1 MTEPEH
7 PLPVSGIVLAG
18 GRSARFGRDKLAE
31 PVDGRPLLDLAVEA
45 VAVVAGDVLVVAPP
59 DVDPVVPAGA
69 RVVHDASP
77 YEGPLAGCL
86 TGLTAAREPL
96 VLVVGGDMPSLEPAV
111 LSLLVRALEA
121 SSSDATLLEY
131 RGRRQQLPFAV
142 RTGSGTEIARRL
154 LAQGERRLGA
164 LAERLTVRSLSE
176 GEWRPLDP
184 EARTLRD
191 VDEPA
196 DLPGH

>member
-1 MTEPEH
+1 VKAG
-7 PLPVSGIVLAG
+7 LPAVSGIVLAG

-31 PVDGRPLLDLAVEA
+31 PIGETPLLHLAIDA
-45 VAVVAGDVLVVAPP
+45 VAAVAAEVIVVAPP
-59 DVDPVVPAGA
+59 DIEPPIPEGV
-69 RVVHDASP
+69 RLVHDSAP

-86 TGLTAAREPL
+86 TGLTAASEPL
-96 VLVVGGDMPSLEPAV
+96 VLVAGGDMPTLEPAV
-111 LSLLVRALEA
+111 LELLVRTLAVSA
-121 SSSDATLLEY
+121 TDAAFLDH

-142 RTGSGTEIARRL
+142 RTGAGTDLVGRL

-164 LAERLTVRSLSE
+164 IAEHLIVRVLLE

-191 VDEPA
+191 VDEPT
-196 DLPGH
+196 DLPPA

>member
-1 MTEPEH
+1 MIERGSG
-7 PLPVSGIVLAG
+7 LPVSGVVLAG
-18 GRSARFGRDKLAE
+18 GRSVRFGRDKLAE
-31 PVDGRPLLDLAVEA
+31 PIGDTPLLQRAIEA
-45 VAVVAGDVLVVAPP
+45 VAAVTADVIVVAPP
-59 DVDPVVPAGA
+59 DIEPSIPEGV
-69 RVVHDASP
+69 RLVHDSAP

-96 VLVVGGDMPSLEPAV
+96 VLVAGGDMPTLQPDVLE
-111 LSLLVRALEA
+111 LLLRTLAA
-121 SSSDATLLEY
+121 SASDATLLEH

-142 RTGSGTEIARRL
+142 RTGAGTDLVGRL

-164 LAERLTVRSLSE
+164 IAEHLTVRVLLE

-191 VDEPA
+191 VDEPD
-196 DLPGH
+196 DLPSA

>member
-1 MTEPEH
+1 VTEHGPA
-7 PLPVSGIVLAG
+7 LAVSAIVLAG

-31 PVDGRPLLDLAVEA
+31 PVDGRPLLHLATDA
-45 VAVVAGDVLVVAPP
+45 VAAVAGDVIVVAPP
-59 DVDPVVPAGA
+59 GVDPPVPAGV
-69 RVVHDASP
+69 RLVHDESP
-77 YEGPLAGCL
+77 FEGPLAGCL

-121 SSSDATLLEY
+121 SSSDATLLEH

-142 RTGSGTEIARRL
+142 RTGSGTETAQRL

-164 LAERLTVRSLSE
+164 LAERLNVRPLSE
-176 GEWRPLDP
+176 EEWRPLDP

-196 DLPGH
+196 DLPGG

>member
-1 MTEPEH
+1 MTGPAL

-31 PVDGRPLLDLAVEA
+31 PIGDKPLLHLAVNA
-45 VAVVAGDVLVVAPP
+45 VATVASDVIVVAPP
-59 DVDPVVPAGA
+59 EVDPPIPE
-69 RVVHDASP
+69 RVRLVHDAAP

-96 VLVVGGDMPSLEPAV
+96 VLVAGGDMPSLEPAV
-111 LSLLVRALEA
+111 LGFLVRALEA
-121 SSSDATLLEY
+121 SSADASLLEF

-142 RTGSGTEIARRL
+142 RTGAGSDLATRL

-164 LAERLTVRSLSE
+164 LTERLTVRVLLE
-176 GEWRPLDP
+176 DEWRPLDP

-191 VDEPA
+191 VDEPD
-196 DLPGH
+196 DLPTT

>member
-7 PLPVSGIVLAG
+7 ALPVSGIVLAG

>member
-1 MTEPEH
+1 VTEPEH